1 MEKKALFAISTLGLG
16 HATRTLPI
24 IKHYLKQDY
33 IYLFHYSRAFALAI
47 FKAKD
52 VPKVFRLNKNYKK
65 LIFIKSDYFRFSVN
79 NMKCGRVAKSLGL
92 KE

>member
-1 MEKKALFAISTLGLG
+1 MINNKEFFYINRKIKYIKKNIKT
-16 HATRTLPI
+16 I
-24 IKHYLKQDY
+24 IYVINDNSDR
-33 IYLFHYSRAFALAI
+33 I
-47 FKAKD
+47 
-52 VPKVFRLNKNYKK
+52 NWKNYKK